1 MSLLKNQ
8 KTEKVIR
15 EMGIL
20 EKLNLFFLLLA
31 EINLDSVP
39 ISVFLLL
46 IALI

>member
-15 EMGIL
+15 EMGISK
-20 EKLNLFFLLLA
+20 KLNLFFLLLA
-31 EINLDSVP
+31 EVNLDSVL